1 MKTNANLAF
10 NNTHN
15 DTLATW
21 FSNTG
26 AYRYVTPDL
35 LNMNNLELYLG
46 NDQLHMKNGNGLA
59 ISSVSHS
66 TIHTCKHIF
75 TLLNV
80 LHVPYIKKP
89 LLSIQKFCLENNI
102 F

>member
-1 MKTNANLAF
+1 VKTNANLAF
-10 NNTHN
+10 NNTYN

-26 AYRYVTPDL
+26 ANRYMTPDL
-35 LNMNNLELYLG
+35 LNMKNLELYLG
-46 NDQLHMKNGNGLA
+46 NDQLHIKNGKGLA

-66 TIHTCKHIF
+66 TIHTHKHIF

-80 LHVPYIKKP
+80 LYVPYIKKAFIIY
-89 LLSIQKFCLENNI
+89 LEILS
-102 F
+102 